1 MDRPSVMRIS
11 PEQGSMFAQMLVQDD
26 EPLAD
31 ISQIAHIFLEQNMI
45 QPCTALLRMKRQMAA
60 TEQFTPDCFQAA
72 YGADSARPC
81 YIPGIPPFP
90 LPL

>member
-45 QPCTALLRMKRQMAA
+45 QPCTAFVADEAPDGSNGAVHPGLLPSGLRR
-60 TEQFTPDCFQAA
+60 
-72 YGADSARPC
+72 
-81 YIPGIPPFP
+81 
-90 LPL
+90 